1 MKTFK
6 IFFKNGESTKVNAES
21 KETAKKKFSKG
32 SIYNDMW
39 KKSEE
44 DIKEIIEINEKGF
57 RVSK

>member
-6 IFFKNGESTKVNAES
+6 ILFKNGEVTKVNAES
-21 KETAKKKFSKG
+21 KEEVKKKFSKG

-44 DIKEIIEINEKGF
+44 DIKEIVEINERGF
-57 RVSK
+57 RV